1 MQRLFSTFPGS
12 WPGLGLLLLRM
23 TVIAMTLS
31 ATFAPEGEPRAV
43 TSPEQPSWMMLAV
56 GLATIGLVLGLATP
70 LATALVLVG
79 VVVLGHDV
87 GLSSRLILG
96 GASLS
101 LMMLGPGA
109 WSIDS
114 RLYGRK
120 RLRFDGE

>member
-1 MQRLFSTFPGS
+1 
-12 WPGLGLLLLRM
+12 M

-31 ATFAPEGEPRAV
+31 ATFAPEGEPSAV
-43 TSPEQPSWMMLAV
+43 TAPAQPSWMMLAV
-56 GLATIGLVLGLATP
+56 GLATIGLLLGLATP

-101 LMMLGPGA
+101 LIDAGA
-109 WSIDS
+109 RRLVHRS

-120 RLRFDGE
+120 RLRFDSE

>member
-23 TVIAMTLS
+23 TVIAMTLL
-31 ATFAPEGEPRAV
+31 ATFTPEGEPSAMSAP
-43 TSPEQPSWMMLAV
+43 TQPSWIMLTV

-70 LATALVLVG
+70 LASALVLVG

-87 GLSSRLILG
+87 TLSSRLILG

-109 WSIDS
+109 WSLDS

-120 RLRFDGE
+120 RIRFDGE